1 MIRMQ
6 RFMGGKKNQ
15 ANESIKAG
23 ERSIWDM
30 KHHRRAGVSGD
41 ASPNGK
47 KFDFA
52 PSADASFKGNRGN
65 RNASK
70 TASLRA
76 KSNQSG

>member
-1 MIRMQ
+1 MQ
-6 RFMGGKKNQ
+6 RFMGGKKNQQ

-23 ERSIWDM
+23 ERSIWDN
-30 KHHRRAGVSGD
+30 KHHRRTLVSGD
-41 ASPNGK
+41 ASPSGK

-52 PSADASFKGNRGN
+52 TSADASFKGNRGQ

-70 TASLRA
+70 TGSLRA